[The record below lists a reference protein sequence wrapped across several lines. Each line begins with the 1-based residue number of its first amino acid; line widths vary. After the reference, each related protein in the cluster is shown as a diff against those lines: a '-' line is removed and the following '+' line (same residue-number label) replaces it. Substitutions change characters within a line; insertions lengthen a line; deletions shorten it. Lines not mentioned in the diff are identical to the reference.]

1 MHLFLEF
8 MCSKKQLLLWY
19 KNNGKNGINKLVIG
33 VILNGKSSKYL
44 IIGYFGKCRK
54 ENTNGK
60 I

>member
-19 KNNGKNGINKLVIG
+19 KNNGKNRINKRVIC
-33 VILNGKSSKYL
+33 VILNSKSSKYL
-44 IIGYFGKCRK
+44 IIGYFGEYRK
-54 ENTNGK
+54 GNTNDK